1 MSKEKGVLAE
11 LMELL
16 TKEQTLIGRYYG
28 HEGQRKVAEQEAEF
42 YGRKIEEV
50 RDKACEEELKYLIKK
65 RTKAIMRRNWHE
77 KERDKAKKELEEV
90 RKRIKELLRG
100 EQK

>member
-1 MSKEKGVLAE
+1 MSEEKRTLEE

-16 TKEQTLIGRYYG
+16 TKEQTLIGRYHG

-65 RTKAIMRRNWHE
+65 RTKAIMRRNW
-77 KERDKAKKELEEV
+77 KKCENV
-90 RKRIKELLRG
+90 
-100 EQK
+100 